1 MHEPDQEHTS
11 FITDRGYIGMPFG
24 LLNVGSTYKSL
35 LNMMFK
41 EYIGKIMDV
50 YVDYMLA
57 KSEEAANHVAHLA
70 EMFDILR
77 RYRMKLNPL
86 KCVFGVEFGK
96 FLGFIVNHKG
106 TEANPTKI
114 KALIE
119 ISSPRNVKEV

>member
-1 MHEPDQEHTS
+1 MWP
-11 FITDRGYIGMPFG
+11 
-24 LLNVGSTYKSL
+24 
-35 LNMMFK
+35 
-41 EYIGKIMDV
+41 
-50 YVDYMLA
+50 
-57 KSEEAANHVAHLA
+57 HLA

-86 KCVFGVEFGK
+86 KCVFGVEFEK

-106 TEANPTKI
+106 IESNPTKI